1 MHIKTKEKIYLLGEM
16 KHLSVEKASQEDA
29 FAQDGADTPLCVCQ
43 LRIADIQP

>member
-29 FAQDGADTPLCVCQ
+29 FAQDGVDTPLSVCVN
-43 LRIADIQP
+43 